1 MSIAKDNSLS
11 TEVEGAVRFN
21 YKRRTTA
28 GCLSDAV
35 RPVSALKRRSFVVYY
50 ARIWLQRSSQMA
62 GRYPPPF
69 LNTQEDRGA
78 IVTVVSFTFVV
89 VSTLTNCIRVAVRQ
103 QSERALGLDD
113 ALLVA
118 ANVSQIRRSTSRQ
131 NTDHASNCRL

>member
-1 MSIAKDNSLS
+1 
-11 TEVEGAVRFN
+11 
-21 YKRRTTA
+21 
-28 GCLSDAV
+28 
-35 RPVSALKRRSFVVYY
+35 
-50 ARIWLQRSSQMA
+50 MA

-113 ALLVA
+113 VLLVA
-118 ANVSQIRRSTSRQ
+118 ANVSQIQRARWRHD
-131 NTDHASNCRL
+131 TDLAAICRP

>member
-1 MSIAKDNSLS
+1 
-11 TEVEGAVRFN
+11 
-21 YKRRTTA
+21 
-28 GCLSDAV
+28 
-35 RPVSALKRRSFVVYY
+35 
-50 ARIWLQRSSQMA
+50 MA

-118 ANVSQIRRSTSRQ
+118 ANVSKIQRARSRHD
-131 NTDHASNCRL
+131 TDLAAICRP